1 MESGCLL
8 ASVGRPRT
16 GRPAALA
23 RAACQDARVREQRF
37 DLVVRNGTIVTP
49 GHRERADVG
58 ITGGRI
64 TQLGG
69 TMTGAG
75 EIDADGLLVIPGG
88 IDAHVHLMCARF
100 TAQVAAA
107 EPGEPT
113 WADDFWT
120 GSLAA
125 IAGGI

>member
-1 MESGCLL
+1 M
-8 ASVGRPRT
+8 T
-16 GRPAALA
+16 
-23 RAACQDARVREQRF
+23 EQRF

-49 GHRERADVG
+49 GHQEQADVG

-64 TQLGG
+64 AQLGG

-75 EIDADGLLVIPGG
+75 EIDAGGLLVIPGG
-88 IDAHVHLMCARF
+88 IDAHVHLMCAQF

-107 EPGEPT
+107 EPGEPV
-113 WADDFWT
+113 WVDDFWT

-125 IAGGI
+125 IAGGITTVGNMTFALPSTGSCILCSPAWATPS